1 MFFFQIRRFCFRKAY
16 FLVSFSFLS
25 GISPEMCWDWNDSL
39 MWRIVLMRVFH
50 MRVNLGRGKIAE
62 LALNII
68 QTILPFLL
76 FNLLENEFSMVEMLN
91 TSWKTSYYSIES

>member
-1 MFFFQIRRFCFRKAY
+1 
-16 FLVSFSFLS
+16 
-25 GISPEMCWDWNDSL
+25 MCWDWNDCL

-50 MRVNLGRGKIAE
+50 MRVNLGKGKIAE